1 MATKIFA
8 VKSGTQTESR
18 IRELIEEGVAGL
30 PRFEKEVGILD
41 FCLDLEIIGE
51 PQENHFFLMVSG
63 YANRLNNY
71 QNPDLEEITQEQLN
85 AILPKGNVVL
95 FAGTHELIENVGYQL
110 NKRRGSFYEIEIVS

>member
-1 MATKIFA
+1 MAAKIFT
-8 VKSGTQTESR
+8 VKSGTPTESR

-30 PRFEKEVGILD
+30 PLFEKEVGILD
-41 FCLDLEIIGE
+41 FCLDLEIIGDS
-51 PQENHFFLMVSG
+51 QGNRFFLMVSG
-63 YANRLNNY
+63 YANCLNDY

-110 NKRRGSFYEIEIVS
+110 NKRSGSFYEIEIVS

>member
-1 MATKIFA
+1 MAAKIFT
-8 VKSGTQTESR
+8 VKSGTPTESR

-30 PRFEKEVGILD
+30 PLFEKEVGILD
-41 FCLDLEIIGE
+41 FCLDLEIIGDS
-51 PQENHFFLMVSG
+51 QGNRFFLMVSG
-63 YANRLNNY
+63 YANRLNDY

-110 NKRRGSFYEIEIVS
+110 NKRSGSFYEIEIVS